1 VSADGSIASQS
12 SYERFAAINVNEKLE
27 KKNNFSYLSWPNA
40 MDQLMRADPNA
51 EWVFLDPKTWGAKTM
66 MVYCTV
72 TAFGK
77 PKTAHL
83 PVMDYKNQPI
93 ADPNAI
99 DVNKAMWRVFVKACA
114 LHGLALYV
122 YAGEDI
128 PSEPPPSQSRIGGA
142 AFNRECFDAMGE
154 ENQIHLREIAMEL
167 IDMLSKGKDDDAHA
181 YVEEQRFEIE
191 EKCALWHLLDSKQR
205 RALKEA
211 DARAQLV
218 KAAAKKPA

>member
-1 VSADGSIASQS
+1 MSADGGTQQS
-12 SYERFAAINVNEKLE
+12 TYERFAAINVNEKLE

-40 MDQLMRADPNA
+40 MDKLMRTDPEA
-51 EWVFLDPKTWGAKTM
+51 TWEFHDPRTFGAKSL
-66 MVYCTV
+66 MVFCTV

-83 PVMDYKNQPI
+83 PVMDFKNQII
-93 ADPNAI
+93 ADPNAV

-142 AFNRECFDAMGE
+142 AFNKECFDKMDE
-154 ENQIHLREIAMEL
+154 ENQTHLRDLAMEI
-167 IDMLSKGKDDDAHA
+167 IDFLGKGKDDDAHA
-181 YVEEQRFEIE
+181 LIEEQRFEIE
-191 EKCALWHLLDSKQR
+191 EKCALWSLLDSKQR
-205 RALKEA
+205 RTLKSA
-211 DARAQLV
+211 DERAQLAK
-218 KAAAKKPA
+218 KAREEAAK

>member
-1 VSADGSIASQS
+1 MSADGSIPTQS

-40 MDQLMRADPNA
+40 MDKLMRADPDA
-51 EWVFLDPKTWGAKTM
+51 EWEFLEPKTFGAKSV

-72 TAFGK
+72 KAFGK
-77 PKTAHL
+77 AKTAHL
-83 PVMDYKNQPI
+83 PVMDFKNQVI

-128 PSEPPPSQSRIGGA
+128 PTEPPQSGSRISGA
-142 AFNRECFDAMGE
+142 AFNRECFEKMNE
-154 ENQIHLREIAMEL
+154 EEQTYLRDVAMEL
-167 IDMLSKGKDDDAHA
+167 IALLGAGQDDKAHTI
-181 YVEEQRFEIE
+181 VEEKFSTDIE

-211 DARAQLV
+211 DHRAQL
-218 KAAAKKPA
+218 KKKNEDAK